1 MSEPLPPPQ
10 LDSDMWFA
18 RVFFRLFCL
27 FYCSLVIGTLV
38 DINKFVSAEN
48 ALTTISRCVSYALFV
63 FLAIVPFY
71 IARMNYVTVKRNME
85 YAELDEPSRYL
96 IWSREE
102 LKDDKIEQTMY
113 YPVFFCKR
121 LLLPFIAIALR
132 GLELV

>member
-1 MSEPLPPPQ
+1 M
-10 LDSDMWFA
+10 
-18 RVFFRLFCL
+18 
-27 FYCSLVIGTLV
+27 

-102 LKDDKIEQTMY
+102 LKDDKIE
-113 YPVFFCKR
+113 
-121 LLLPFIAIALR
+121 
-132 GLELV
+132 